1 MYLSSIAIK
10 YTLIDIVVF
19 DYIPFPICIHTT
31 GLHTSQN
38 KVNSGNI
45 LCEVV
50 GLKIW
55 SCEHCTETS
64 VSKGDYSDEPNDC

>member
-1 MYLSSIAIK
+1 MRHREPGK
-10 YTLIDIVVF
+10 Y
-19 DYIPFPICIHTT
+19 
-31 GLHTSQN
+31 

-50 GLKIW
+50 GLRIG

-64 VSKGDYSDEPNDC
+64 VTKGDYSDKPNAF